1 MSKPE
6 GLKVLIVS
14 DVRLYRDG
22 LAEVLNQDGRLGVVS
37 SAESAALALDQV
49 ERHKVESVLLDVG
62 IPEALET
69 ISMIARKAPQTKV
82 IALGLSEL
90 EEDVV
95 ACAEAGIA
103 GYVCREGAVE
113 DVVSAVKSAIREE
126 FGCSRRIAA
135 ALVRR
140 VRSLRA
146 NRVNEVTL
154 TPRERQIAELL
165 GEGLANK
172 EISKRLF
179 IEVATVK
186 THVHNILEKLG
197 AHSRGEAAVKIREID
212 HPRFRPEAMRRIGS
226 RV

>member
-6 GLKVLIVS
+6 MLKVLIVS
-14 DVRLYRDG
+14 DVRLYREG
-22 LAEVLNQDGRLGVVS
+22 LAEVLDQDGRLGVVS
-37 SAESAALALDQV
+37 TADTAALAIEQV
-49 ERHKVESVLLDVG
+49 ERYEPESVLLDVA

-69 ISMIARKAPQTKV
+69 ISLMTQKAPQTKV

-103 GYVCREGAVE
+103 GYVHRDGSVE
-113 DVVSAVKSAIREE
+113 DVVSAVRSAVREE

-140 VRSLRA
+140 VRKLTTC
-146 NRVNEVTL
+146 RVEEVPL

-165 GEGLANK
+165 GEGLSNK
-172 EISKRLF
+172 EISARLY
-179 IEVATVK
+179 IEVTTVK

-197 AHSRGEAAVKIREID
+197 AHSRGEAAAKVRVMD
-212 HPRFRPEAMRRIGS
+212 RPRFRPRVETRVGS
-226 RV
+226 TT

>member
-1 MSKPE
+1 MSEPE
-6 GLKVLIVS
+6 RLKVLIVS

-22 LAEVLNQDGRLGVVS
+22 LTQVLNQDGRLGVVS
-37 SAESAALALDQV
+37 SAESAALALEQV
-49 ERHKVESVLLDVG
+49 ERYKPESVLLDVA

-69 ISMIARKAPQTKV
+69 ISMIARKAPETKV
-82 IALGLSEL
+82 IALGLGES

-103 GYVCREGAVE
+103 GFVGREGSVG
-113 DVVSAVKSAIREE
+113 DVVAAVRDAAREE

-146 NRVNEVTL
+146 NRTGQVSL
-154 TPRERQIAELL
+154 TPRERQVAELL
-165 GEGLANK
+165 GEGLTNK
-172 EISKRLF
+172 EISTRLF

-186 THVHNILEKLG
+186 THVHNILEKLD
-197 AHSRGEAAVKIREID
+197 AHSRSEAAAKLRIMDR
-212 HPRFRPEAMRRIGS
+212 PRFRPDLGRGIGS
-226 RV
+226 AI